1 MAFQDLLRHTEPQ
14 TEFCPRYA
22 PAHSFNGKGTVLVVD
37 DEPIILRGLTRLLEG
52 TSYSVVPCQTP
63 SQAIDRVL
71 CDDVVLVVTDMM
83 MLEMSGLEL
92 LRILHEL
99 DAGLPV
105 VLMSGHSDPD
115 RIMEAL
121 ECGASEY
128 LIKPLDI
135 PRLRQVVERLSRPP
149 SAVSKDG
156 NLRMSAGS

>member
-1 MAFQDLLRHTEPQ
+1 MAFQDLLRRTEPQ
-14 TEFCPRYA
+14 TEFCRRYA
-22 PAHSFNGKGTVLVVD
+22 PAQSYNGKGAVLLVD
-37 DEPIILRGLTRLLEG
+37 DEPIILRGLARLLEG
-52 TSYSVVPCQTP
+52 ISYSVVPCQTP
-63 SQAIDRVL
+63 SQAIERVL
-71 CDDVVLVVTDMM
+71 CDDVVLVVTDMTM
-83 MLEMSGLEL
+83 PEMSGLEL

-115 RIMEAL
+115 HILEAL

-135 PRLRQVVERLSRPP
+135 PRLGQVVERLSRPP
-149 SAVSKDG
+149 SAVRQDD